1 MSRLRSRIIWRMAI
15 LFVIT
20 FAGLLPLSPVTMR
33 WVFAQGTVP
42 IPTNTPTPDGGQEPT
57 SPPGS
62 TSSPPATEVPT
73 LSPQRPTSTRPPLPQ
88 PTATRPATTGGQGAS
103 ATPTALIS
111 TRQAA
116 YPTAEAC
123 SLDPTLRVLEEDGAW
138 VYEGPGEDYDR
149 LGRLEEGT
157 VRPILARAA
166 DARWWLIALPGD
178 ESGWIADDEVE
189 VQGDTSELPL
199 EEAPALPGGET
210 PTPGPTWEPTPNPDC
225 ATPTATP
232 AATEERTSAP
242 SPAPTATATPEAS
255 EATATATM
263 GTEPLPVEEE
273 GSSLMWLPVAG
284 LLLLAA
290 GAFLYVTRRS

>member
-1 MSRLRSRIIWRMAI
+1 MSRLRARMILSAAI
-15 LFVIT
+15 LSVAAV
-20 FAGLLPLSPVTMR
+20 AGTLSLSPAATQRVY
-33 WVFAQGTVP
+33 AQTVP
-42 IPTNTPTPDGGQEPT
+42 TITPTPDEEPT
-57 SPPGS
+57 SPPGP
-62 TSSPPATEVPT
+62 TSPPA
-73 LSPQRPTSTRPPLPQ
+73 PTSDATPPAQQ
-88 PTATRPATTGGQGAS
+88 PTATQPPAGRATATRATTTGTARAS

-123 SLDPTLRVLEEDGAW
+123 SLDPTLRVLEEDGTW

-166 DARWWLIALPGD
+166 DARWWLIELPGD